1 MTTPPDAAR
10 RVRPSPGAS
19 PASRGRP
26 SWRIVAGLIALV
38 AIPSI
43 ASALRVVEVAGGPQ
57 LLPENPRITA
67 SPAPLVVHV
76 ISAVFFA
83 IGGAL
88 QFPSRLR
95 RRHPRLH
102 RRAGRVLLPA
112 GLLVAVTG
120 LWMTL
125 FYADAPGGAA
135 LWTVRLVVGS
145 ATAVCLVLGFAA
157 IRRGDVPSH
166 RAWMIRAYALTVGAG
181 TQTITE
187 GITQSLLGVNDLS
200 KFLGT
205 TAGWVINA
213 AVAEWLVRRPARP
226 AVLSGGTNP
235 THAPASGGRTLV
247 KPSNF
252 PGVKNPNVPH
262 DVP

>member
-1 MTTPPDAAR
+1 MTALPDTASSGR
-10 RVRPSPGAS
+10 CSPG
-19 PASRGRP
+19 PPTASRGRP
-26 SWRIVAGLIALV
+26 GWPIVVGLVALV

-83 IGGAL
+83 IVGAL
-88 QFPSRLR
+88 QFASRLR
-95 RRHPRLH
+95 RRHPQWH
-102 RRAGRVLLPA
+102 RRAGRVLVPA

-135 LWTVRLVVGS
+135 LWTVRLVVG
-145 ATAVCLVLGFAA
+145 ATTAVCLVLGFAA

-226 AVLSGGTNP
+226 VGLPGGPNP
-235 THAPASGGRTLV
+235 MHAPTDLELR
-247 KPSNF
+247 P
-252 PGVKNPNVPH
+252 
-262 DVP
+262 